1 MSIESGSRQYISG
14 LKDPNARPD
23 LLLVNSPINDYTDVK
38 RPDTEQLPA
47 FGLAHIATECEAA
60 GFNVGVVDAES
71 HALSPE
77 MTAAIINDA
86 DPKFV
91 GINMLT
97 PTFPLAKRI
106 ISNTRPD
113 LPIVA
118 GGAHA
123 KAMPERVLRDPDI
136 GSRITTLALED
147 GEYIMRGLLQGVSQE
162 QMGGVA
168 DLRPGSG
175 DFEEVRHDVENKWVP
190 KDLDSM
196 FFADRKFL
204 PKDPF
209 ESQGRL
215 ETNMVG
221 SRGCPFECRFCAG
234 AREQLLF
241 GVRNRSPQSL
251 VDELGQ
257 LREQDIDAVRFID
270 DLFLA
275 NKKRM
280 GGFFSQMIETGL
292 SNDFVWDATGRVNTL
307 SKLDDE
313 MARLIALSGAREIS
327 VGAESASPRVLSIY
341 DKAITTDM
349 VTETVR
355 KLAAVG
361 VRTKAYFI
369 LGAPTETREEMEQT
383 VSFMHHLRRVAR
395 EAASENPVT
404 PRGEP
409 NTAQCR
415 GSMFEFRPYP
425 GTSLYDYITGKTPWP
440 DEPHFKGADQF
451 MYSEDEVLEGFQPV
465 LMEGLEER
473 QKHNYTTDLPFS
485 SVDPQDI
492 QALIRQ
498 AMFEQRLDMDQYGEY
513 LPGIRKNGDNNPM
526 HSKEVESR

>member
-1 MSIESGSRQYISG
+1 MSAESGSQYISG
-14 LKDPNARPD
+14 LKDRNSRPD
-23 LLLVNSPINDYTDVK
+23 LLLVNSPINDYTDVS

-47 FGLAHIATECEAA
+47 FGLAHIATECEEA
-60 GFNVGVVDAES
+60 GFNVGVIDAES

-77 MTAAIINDA
+77 TTAAIINEA
-86 DPKFV
+86 KPKFV

-106 ISNTRPD
+106 ISATSPEV
-113 LPIVA
+113 PVVA

-123 KAMPERVLRDPDI
+123 KAMPERILRDPDI

-147 GEYIMRGLLQGVSQE
+147 GEYIMRGLLQGVSPE

-168 DLRPGSG
+168 YIDPKSG
-175 DFEEVRHDVENKWVP
+175 DFVEVRHDIDNKWVP

-196 FFADRKFL
+196 FFANRKFL

-209 ESQGRL
+209 ESQGKL

-221 SRGCPFECRFCAG
+221 SRGCPFDCTFCAG

-241 GVRNRSPQSL
+241 GVRNRSPHSL
-251 VDELGQ
+251 IEEMTE
-257 LREQDIDAVRFID
+257 LREGEVNAVRFID

-280 GGFFSQMIETGL
+280 NGFFSEMIETGL

-327 VGAESASPRVLSIY
+327 IGAESASPRVLNIY

-369 LGAPTETREEMEQT
+369 LGAPTETLEEMEQT
-383 VSFMHHLRRVAR
+383 VSFMHHLRGVAR
-395 EAASENPVT
+395 EAAAQNPVT
-404 PRGEP
+404 PRGER

-425 GTSLYDYITGKTPWP
+425 GTALYDYITKRTEWP
-440 DEPHFKGADQF
+440 DEPHFKGADK
-451 MYSEDEVLEGFQPV
+451 YTYTEEEILDGFQPV

-485 SVDPQDI
+485 SVEPQQI
-492 QALIRQ
+492 QTLIGH
-498 AMFEQRLDMDQYGEY
+498 AMSEQRQDMEKHEEY
-513 LPGIRKNGDNNPM
+513 LPGVRKTGNNGLTHN
-526 HSKEVESR
+526 KEVESR